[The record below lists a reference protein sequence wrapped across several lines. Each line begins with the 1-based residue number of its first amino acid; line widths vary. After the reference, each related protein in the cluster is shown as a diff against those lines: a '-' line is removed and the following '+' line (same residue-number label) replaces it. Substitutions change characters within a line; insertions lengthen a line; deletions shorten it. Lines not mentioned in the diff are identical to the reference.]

1 MCGSSSPIPMTRSD
15 KQDLYTR
22 LQITRERW
30 MCSSGVHSVT
40 VVRQHGPRQQRP
52 PIGGG
57 VALSRSGGGRLG
69 GGGSCRKNTETV
81 SVLAA

>member
-1 MCGSSSPIPMTRSD
+1 
-15 KQDLYTR
+15 
-22 LQITRERW
+22 